1 MEKDARTTLYKYI
14 HGLLS
19 TRQQVQCLGSRNIS
33 ISTSFLFGD
42 LRFLSAR
49 VNRYIFDH
57 TALSIELLGSTCFL
71 QDSFL

>member
-19 TRQQVQCLGSRNIS
+19 TRQQVLCLGSRNIS

-42 LRFLSAR
+42 LQLFVHQSQCIL
-49 VNRYIFDH
+49 DH
-57 TALSIELLGSTCFL
+57 TALAIEILGSTWFL